1 MKKSSAFTLAAMAA
15 ISAASA
21 QSLYYVGDEAQES
34 IPLKWSVGMTAIYDS
49 NMTPGTQSGQPGFED
64 DAWSLNPY
72 AAATFTSI
80 TPQTTIDLYA
90 RAGVNYYLTSSEID
104 GADDTTFNGRLGFDL
119 THRFSERLRFSSRN
133 FAAQEMEPEYAYGQS
148 AQRGVDPYTLWSS
161 DNSVGYRWTERLGS
175 YTGITFTGFL
185 GDGVNSDRSSFSL
198 YQQMRYQLTPR
209 TVATAEYRYTAWTGD
224 ASDST
229 NHFITGGFEHRLS
242 PTSIFVV
249 SAGAQLREVDGGDSS
264 TSPFFEAA
272 LSSQINT
279 RFSVRGFARYSIED
293 FDTVQQLG
301 AFVFEYQD
309 QRVLRIGLN
318 GSYSLTP
325 RLSGF
330 GGVDLVSTGYG
341 SGITPDGVNETDGE
355 SEDVINAYVGLRA
368 KISDSLTT
376 ECSINCTDS
385 VSDFE
390 GREYDRLRL
399 SAGVSYSF

>member
-1 MKKSSAFTLAAMAA
+1 MKKANAFTLAAIAS

-34 IPLKWSVGMTAIYDS
+34 IPLKWSVGMNAIYDS
-49 NMTPGTQSGQPGFED
+49 NMTPASLPGQLGHED

-72 AAATFTSI
+72 VGVSFTTI

-90 RAGVNYYLTSSEID
+90 RAGVNYYLTSSEIP

-119 THRFSERLRFSSRN
+119 THRFSERLRFTSRN
-133 FAAQEMEPEYAYGQS
+133 FAAYEMEPEYAYGQS
-148 AQRGVDPYTLWSS
+148 AQRGIDPYTLWSS
-161 DNSVGYRWTERLGS
+161 DNSIGYRWTERLGS
-175 YTGITFTGFL
+175 YSGIGFTGFM

-198 YQQMRYQLTPR
+198 YHQMRYQLTPR
-209 TVATAEYRYTAWTGD
+209 TVATAQYTYTSWSGD

-242 PTSIFVV
+242 PTSLFTV
-249 SAGAQLREVDGGDSS
+249 SAGVQLRDVDGGASS
-264 TSPFFEAA
+264 TSPFFEGA
-272 LSSQINT
+272 LSSQVNT

-293 FDTVQQLG
+293 FDTVQSLG
-301 AFVFEYQD
+301 GFLFEYQD

-318 GSYSLTP
+318 GSYALTP

-341 SGITPDGVNETDGE
+341 SGITSDGLNETDGE
-355 SEDVINAYVGLRA
+355 SEDVINAYIGLRA
-368 KISDSLTT
+368 KISDALTT
-376 ECSINCTDS
+376 ECSINYTDS
-385 VSDFE
+385 GSDFL
-390 GREYDRLRL
+390 GRDYDRLRL
-399 SAGVSYSF
+399 SAGVNYSF